1 MKTKW
6 IRFLSALLAVVAV
19 LTLVAPVALA
29 EGPSPEPPGNPAVN
43 FVGVIQEKRSATEWV
58 VSGVTVRLN
67 EQTVVNEQAGPA
79 DVGATVQVVGVRQQ
93 DRSVLARMIKVLRPP
108 AQLRPV
114 QFTAPIVALPADG
127 LLGEWKVGQET
138 VIVSD
143 KTKLLPEGVVPAVG
157 DIASVSGFRTNDG
170 KVDAR
175 LINIRKP
182 SQVEVEFT
190 GPIQSIGAT
199 EWMVRNVK
207 VIITATTEIIG
218 TPQVG
223 LIAEVKGFL
232 QPDRSVVATRI
243 CVREPKAEP
252 VSFQGII
259 VSKSGAELP
268 AVWGIRPLT
277 NTDLLPSVISV
288 TVTASTTIDET
299 KGPADVGALVHVVAV
314 PISVS
319 TAADANAVLVAQRIK
334 VLRPPLNQEITF
346 AGRIDEI
353 HDDYWIV
360 RGIRVLI
367 TPETVIDGLTP
378 AVGLMAIVT
387 GTLRTDRVVEASHIT
402 VREALPDVIEFNGR
416 VVQKSSVPGVWKIAP
431 DGMLPVI
438 YDVWVTPWT
447 QIVGPVDVG
456 SHVHVI
462 ALRSVSGRMVALK
475 IEAIRRAAD
484 EE

>member
-1 MKTKW
+1 
-6 IRFLSALLAVVAV
+6 
-19 LTLVAPVALA
+19 
-29 EGPSPEPPGNPAVN
+29 
-43 FVGVIQEKRSATEWV
+43 
-58 VSGVTVRLN
+58 
-67 EQTVVNEQAGPA
+67 
-79 DVGATVQVVGVRQQ
+79 TVQVVGVRQQ

-114 QFTAPIVALPADG
+114 QFTAPIVALPPDG
-127 LLGEWKVGQET
+127 NLLGEWTVGQET
-138 VIVSD
+138 VVVSD

-157 DIASVSGFRTNDG
+157 DIASVTGFRTNDG

-175 LINIRKP
+175 LILIRKP

-190 GPIQSIGAT
+190 GPIQSIGDT
-199 EWMVRNVK
+199 EWTVRNVK

-218 TPQVG
+218 TPRVG
-223 LIAEVKGFL
+223 LIAEVKGYL
-232 QPDRSVVATRI
+232 QADRSVVATRI
-243 CVREPKAEP
+243 RVREPQAEP

-288 TVTASTTIDET
+288 TVTISTTIDET

-319 TAADANAVLVAQRIK
+319 RAADADAVLVALRIK

-367 TPETVIDGLTP
+367 TPDTVIDGLTP
-378 AVGLMAIVT
+378 AVGLMAVVT

-402 VREALPDVIEFNGR
+402 VREAVPDILEFNGR
-416 VVQKSSVPGVWKIAP
+416 VVQKSPVPGIWKIAP
-431 DGMLPVI
+431 DGTLPVI

-447 QIVGPVDVG
+447 VIVGPVEVG

-462 ALRSVSGRMVALK
+462 ALRSVSGHMVALK
-475 IEAIRRAAD
+475 I
-484 EE
+484 

>member
-1 MKTKW
+1 MKRKW
-6 IRFLSALLAVVAV
+6 VRYLSAILAVVAA

-29 EGPSPEPPGNPAVN
+29 EGPSPEPPGNPTVN
-43 FVGVIQEKRSATEWV
+43 FTGVIQAKHSPTEWV

-108 AQLRPV
+108 MQLRPV
-114 QFTAPIVALPADG
+114 QFSAPIVALPDGG
-127 LLGEWKVGQET
+127 LLGEWTVGQET

-143 KTKLLPEGVVPAVG
+143 KTKLLPEGVIPAVG
-157 DIASVSGFRTNDG
+157 DIAHVTGFRTNDG

-175 LINIRKP
+175 LIVIRKP
-182 SQVEVEFT
+182 AQVEVEFT
-190 GPIQSIGAT
+190 GPIQSIGDT
-199 EWMVRNVK
+199 EWTVRNIR

-223 LIAEVKGFL
+223 LIAEVKGYP
-232 QPDRSVVATRI
+232 QADRSVVATRI
-243 CVREPKAEP
+243 RVREPQTEP

-277 NTDLLPSVISV
+277 STDLFPSVISV
-288 TVTASTTIDET
+288 TVTVSTTIDET
-299 KGPADVGALVHVVAV
+299 KGPADIGALVHVVAV

-319 TAADANAVLVAQRIK
+319 TAADANAVLVALRIK
-334 VLRPPLNQEITF
+334 VLRPPVNQEITF

-367 TPETVIDGLTP
+367 TPETVIDGLPP

-402 VREALPDVIEFNGR
+402 VREAVPDIVEFNGR
-416 VVQKSSVPGVWKIAP
+416 VVQKSPVPGVWKIAP

-438 YDVWVTPWT
+438 YDIWVTPWT
-447 QIVGPVDVG
+447 QIVGPVQVG

-462 ALRSVSGRMVALK
+462 ALRSVSGHMVALK
-475 IEAIRRAAD
+475 IEAIRNTAD
-484 EE
+484 AE

>member
-1 MKTKW
+1 MERKW
-6 IRFLSALLAVVAV
+6 IRHLSAVAVVVAV
-19 LTLVAPVALA
+19 LALIVPMASA
-29 EGPSPEPPGNPAVN
+29 EGPSPEPPGNPVVN
-43 FVGVIQEKRSATEWV
+43 FTGVIQEKHSASEWI
-58 VSGVTVRLN
+58 VSGITVRLT

-93 DRSVLARMIKVLRPP
+93 DRSVLARVIRVLKPP
-108 AQLRPV
+108 AQQRPV

-138 VIVSD
+138 VLVSD
-143 KTKLLPEGVVPAVG
+143 RTKLLPEGVIPVVG
-157 DIASVSGFRTNDG
+157 DIASVTGFRTNDG

-175 LINIRKP
+175 IITIHKP
-182 SQVEVEFT
+182 LQREVAFV
-190 GPIQSIGAT
+190 GPIQAIGDT
-199 EWMVRNVK
+199 EWTVRNVR

-223 LIAEVKGFL
+223 LIAEVRGYL
-232 QPDRSVVATRI
+232 QADRSVVATRI
-243 CVREPKAEP
+243 RVREPQPEP

-288 TVTASTTIDET
+288 TVTISTTIDET
-299 KGPADVGALVHVVAV
+299 KGPADIGALVQVVAV
-314 PISVS
+314 PVSVS
-319 TAADANAVLVAQRIK
+319 TAADANAVLVALRIK
-334 VLRPPLNQEITF
+334 VLRPPMNQEITF

-367 TPETVIDGLTP
+367 TSATVIDGLTP
-378 AVGLMAIVT
+378 AVGLMAVVT

-402 VREALPDVIEFNGR
+402 VREAVPDILDFTGR
-416 VVQKSSVPGVWKIAP
+416 VKEKSPVPGVWKIEP

-447 QIVGPVDVG
+447 VIVGRVEVG
-456 SHVHVI
+456 SHVRVLAI
-462 ALRSVSGRMVALK
+462 RSVSGHMVALK
-475 IEAIRRAAD
+475 IQAIRATT
-484 EE
+484 E

>member
-1 MKTKW
+1 MRRNRYLVATLA
-6 IRFLSALLAVVAV
+6 FLAVLA
-19 LTLVAPVALA
+19 LMAPVALA
-29 EGPSPEPPGNPAVN
+29 EGPSPEPPGNPTVN
-43 FVGVIQEKRSATEWV
+43 FTGVIQEKRSPTEWV
-58 VSGVTVRLN
+58 VSGVTVRLT

-93 DRSVLARMIKVLRPP
+93 DRSVVARMIKVLRPP

-114 QFTAPIVALPADG
+114 QFSAPIVALPAAG
-127 LLGEWKVGQET
+127 LLGEWTVGQYT

-143 KTKLLPEGVVPAVG
+143 KTKILPDGVVPAVG
-157 DIASVSGFRTNDG
+157 DIAHVTGFRTNDG

-175 LINIRKP
+175 LIVIRKP

-190 GPIQSIGAT
+190 GPIQSIGDT
-199 EWMVRNVK
+199 EWTVRNVK
-207 VIITATTEIIG
+207 VVITATTEIIG

-223 LIAEVKGFL
+223 LIAEVKGYL
-232 QPDRSVVATRI
+232 QADRSVIATRI
-243 CVREPKAEP
+243 RVREPQNEP
-252 VSFQGII
+252 VAFQGII
-259 VSKSGAELP
+259 VSKSAEEPP

-288 TVTASTTIDET
+288 TVTISTTIDET

-314 PISVS
+314 PVSVS
-319 TAADANAVLVAQRIK
+319 SAADATGVLVALRIK

-367 TPETVIDGLTP
+367 TPETVIEGLTP

-387 GTLRTDRVVEASHIT
+387 GTLRTDRVVQASHIT
-402 VREALPDVIEFNGR
+402 VQEAVPDILEFNGR
-416 VVQKSSVPGVWKIAP
+416 VVQKSPVPGIWKIAP

-447 QIVGPVDVG
+447 NIVGPVEVG

-462 ALRSVSGRMVALK
+462 ALRSVSGHMVALK
-475 IEAIRRAAD
+475 IEAIRSTA
-484 EE
+484 E

>member
-1 MKTKW
+1 MERRV
-6 IRFLSALLAVVAV
+6 IRLLSAVAVVMAV
-19 LTLVAPVALA
+19 MALLVPAAFA
-29 EGPSPEPPGNPAVN
+29 EGPAPEPPGNPTVN
-43 FVGVIQEKRSATEWV
+43 FTGVIQAKHSATEWV

-108 AQLRPV
+108 VQLRPV
-114 QFTAPIVALPADG
+114 QFTAPIVALPAGG
-127 LLGEWKVGQET
+127 LLGEWTVGQET
-138 VIVSD
+138 VVVSD

-157 DIASVSGFRTNDG
+157 DIASVTGFRTNDG

-175 LINIRKP
+175 LIVIRKP

-190 GPIQSIGAT
+190 GPIQSIGDT
-199 EWMVRNVK
+199 EWTVRNVK

-232 QPDRSVVATRI
+232 QADRSVVATRI
-243 CVREPKAEP
+243 RVREPQAEP

-259 VSKSGAELP
+259 VSKSGEELP

-277 NTDLLPSVISV
+277 STDVLPSVISV
-288 TVTASTTIDET
+288 TVTISTTIDET

-314 PISVS
+314 PISLS

-367 TPETVIDGLTP
+367 KPDTVIDGLTP
-378 AVGLMAIVT
+378 AVGLMAVVT

-402 VREALPDVIEFNGR
+402 VREAVPDVIEFNGR
-416 VVQKSSVPGVWKIAP
+416 VVQTSPIPGIWKIAP

-447 QIVGPVDVG
+447 VIVGPVQVG

-462 ALRSVSGRMVALK
+462 ALRSVSGHMVALK
-475 IEAIRRAAD
+475 IQAIRNTA
-484 EE
+484 E

>member
-1 MKTKW
+1 MRRKR
-6 IRFLSALLAVVAV
+6 ILAAILVSLAILALA
-19 LTLVAPVALA
+19 APVVLA
-29 EGPSPEPPGNPAVN
+29 EGPSPEPPGNPMVN
-43 FVGVIQEKRSATEWV
+43 FTGVIQEKRSATEWA
-58 VSGVTVRLN
+58 VSGVTVRLTA
-67 EQTVVNEQAGPA
+67 QTVVNEQAGPA

-93 DRSVLARMIKVLRPP
+93 DRSVLARVIKVLRPP

-114 QFTAPIVALPADG
+114 QFSAPIVALPAEG
-127 LLGEWKVGQET
+127 LLGEWTVGQYT

-143 KTKLLPEGVVPAVG
+143 KTQILPDGAVPAVG
-157 DIASVSGFRTNDG
+157 DIAHVTGFRTSDG

-175 LINIRKP
+175 LIILRKP

-190 GPIQSIGAT
+190 GPIQSIGDT
-199 EWMVRNVK
+199 EWTVRNVR
-207 VIITATTEIIG
+207 VILTSTTEIIG

-223 LIAEVKGFL
+223 LIAEVKGYL
-232 QPDRSVVATRI
+232 QADRSVIATRI
-243 CVREPKAEP
+243 RVREPQTEP
-252 VSFQGII
+252 VAFQGII
-259 VSKSGAELP
+259 VSKSAAEPP

-277 NTDLLPSVISV
+277 TTDLLPSVISV
-288 TVTASTTIDET
+288 TVTISTTIDET

-319 TAADANAVLVAQRIK
+319 SAADADGVLVALRIK

-353 HDDYWIV
+353 HEDYWIV

-378 AVGLMAIVT
+378 AVGLMAVVT
-387 GTLRTDRVVEASHIT
+387 GTLRTDRVVEALHIT
-402 VREALPDVIEFNGR
+402 VREAVPDILEFNGR
-416 VVQKSSVPGVWKIAP
+416 VVQKSPVPGIWKIAP

-438 YDVWVTPWT
+438 YDIWVTPWT
-447 QIVGPVDVG
+447 RIVGPVEVG

-475 IEAIRRAAD
+475 IEAIRSAA
-484 EE
+484 E

>member
-1 MKTKW
+1 MRRK
-6 IRFLSALLAVVAV
+6 RFLAAMLALMAV
-19 LTLVAPVALA
+19 LALVAPVALA
-29 EGPSPEPPGNPAVN
+29 EGPAPEPPGNPTVS
-43 FVGVIQEKRSATEWV
+43 FTGVIQEKHSPTEWV
-58 VSGVTVRLN
+58 VSGVTVRLT

-93 DRSVLARMIKVLRPP
+93 DRSVVARMIKVLRPP

-114 QFTAPIVALPADG
+114 QFSAPIVALPAGG
-127 LLGEWKVGQET
+127 LLGEWTVGQYT

-143 KTKLLPEGVVPAVG
+143 KTKILPDGAVPAVG
-157 DIASVSGFRTNDG
+157 DIAHVTGFRTNDG

-175 LINIRKP
+175 LIVIRRP

-190 GPIQSIGAT
+190 GPIQSIGDT
-199 EWMVRNVK
+199 EWTVRNVK

-223 LIAEVKGFL
+223 LIAEVKGYL
-232 QPDRSVVATRI
+232 QADRSVIATRI
-243 CVREPKAEP
+243 RVREPQNEP
-252 VSFQGII
+252 LAFQGII
-259 VSKSGAELP
+259 VSKSAEEPP

-288 TVTASTTIDET
+288 TVTISTTIDET

-314 PISVS
+314 PVSVS
-319 TAADANAVLVAQRIK
+319 SAADANGVLVALRIK

-367 TPETVIDGLTP
+367 TPETVIEGLTP

-387 GTLRTDRVVEASHIT
+387 GTLRTDRVVQASHIT
-402 VREALPDVIEFNGR
+402 VQEAAPDILEFNGR
-416 VVQKSSVPGVWKIAP
+416 VVQKSPVPGIWKIAP

-447 QIVGPVDVG
+447 NIVGPVEVG

-462 ALRSVSGRMVALK
+462 ALRSVSGHMVALK
-475 IEAIRRAAD
+475 IEAIRSTA
-484 EE
+484 E